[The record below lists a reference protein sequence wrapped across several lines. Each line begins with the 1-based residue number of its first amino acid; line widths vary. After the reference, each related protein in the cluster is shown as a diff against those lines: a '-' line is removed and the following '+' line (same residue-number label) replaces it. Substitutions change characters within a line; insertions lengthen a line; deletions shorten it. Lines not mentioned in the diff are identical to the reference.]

1 MQVQLRMQ
9 LNISWFWKKALI
21 LPAKLVRF
29 IHSQLWIHIWHSCTW
44 YNQLDL
50 VLTRI
55 NIIRVTHL
63 VRCLQFCLHS
73 HWLIA
78 KSLLTGKLNT
88 NDIKISWIKF
98 TYFSH
103 KIKHKK
109 SIEASYCIKHA
120 VQNWINWKHWK
131 RQPISGLLIN
141 VHNLKADKYV
151 YILCLSETIQSKS
164 WKSILSRAFLNQIV

>member
-1 MQVQLRMQ
+1 M
-9 LNISWFWKKALI
+9 
-21 LPAKLVRF
+21 
-29 IHSQLWIHIWHSCTW
+29 
-44 YNQLDL
+44 DL
-50 VLTRI
+50 VLTQI

-78 KSLLTGKLNT
+78 KSLLPGKLNT

-109 SIEASYCIKHA
+109 SIKASYCIKHA